1 MRAVFLALSVGFGL
15 AVAGVA
21 VAQSAAPPLP
31 PTPPPTA
38 APTPRLGGTPGS
50 VAILRG
56 LDKVTGQYRDF
67 QAAVGKTSKF
77 HTLDVTVR
85 ACEKSAA
92 EEAPETAVF
101 MEVTD
106 TPLPK
111 KGAEPPKPTRI
122 FSGWVFGSSPAL
134 NALEHP
140 VYDVW
145 AIDCR

>member
-1 MRAVFLALSVGFGL
+1 MRAALIVFSLGL
-15 AVAGVA
+15 AFAGA
-21 VAQSAAPPLP
+21 ALAQSAPPVS
-31 PTPPPTA
+31 PTP
-38 APTPRLGGTPGS
+38 APVASAVPRTGGTPGS
-50 VAILRG
+50 VAVLRG

-67 QAAVGKTSKF
+67 QAAVGKASKF
-77 HTLDVTVR
+77 HTLDITVR
-85 ACEKSAA
+85 ACEKAPA

-106 TPLPK
+106 TPLAR
-111 KGAEPPKPTRI
+111 KGAGPPKPSRI
-122 FSGWVFGSSPAL
+122 FSGWIFGSSPAL

>member
-1 MRAVFLALSVGFGL
+1 MRAALLALSLGL
-15 AVAGVA
+15 ALAGA
-21 VAQSAAPPLP
+21 ALAQSAPPVSP
-31 PTPPPTA
+31 
-38 APTPRLGGTPGS
+38 APTPVASPVPRAGATPGS
-50 VAILRG
+50 VAVLRG

-77 HTLDVTVR
+77 HTLDITVR
-85 ACEKSAA
+85 ACEKAPA

-106 TPLPK
+106 TPLAK
-111 KGAEPPKPTRI
+111 KGAEPPKPSRI
-122 FSGWVFGSSPAL
+122 FSGWIFGSSPAL

>member
-1 MRAVFLALSVGFGL
+1 MRAALFAFSLGLALTG
-15 AVAGVA
+15 AA
-21 VAQSAAPPLP
+21 VAQTAPPVP
-31 PTPPPTA
+31 PTPAPTTA
-38 APTPRLGGTPGS
+38 APTPRSGGVPGS
-50 VAILRG
+50 IAVLRG

-77 HTLDVTVR
+77 HTLDITVR
-85 ACEKSAA
+85 ACEKSPA
-92 EEAPETAVF
+92 EEAPETTVF

-106 TPLPK
+106 TPLQK

-122 FSGWVFGSSPAL
+122 FSGWIFGSSPAI

>member
-1 MRAVFLALSVGFGL
+1 MRAALFAFSIGLVLAG
-15 AVAGVA
+15 AA
-21 VAQSAAPPLP
+21 VAQTAPPLP
-31 PTPPPTA
+31 PTTPAPA
-38 APTPRLGGTPGS
+38 ASPVPRAGGVPGS
-50 VAILRG
+50 VAVLRG
-56 LDKVTGQYRDF
+56 LDKITGQYRDF

-77 HTLDVTVR
+77 HTLDITVR
-85 ACEKSAA
+85 ACEKAPA

-106 TPLPK
+106 TPLQK

-122 FSGWVFGSSPAL
+122 FSGWIFGSSPAL